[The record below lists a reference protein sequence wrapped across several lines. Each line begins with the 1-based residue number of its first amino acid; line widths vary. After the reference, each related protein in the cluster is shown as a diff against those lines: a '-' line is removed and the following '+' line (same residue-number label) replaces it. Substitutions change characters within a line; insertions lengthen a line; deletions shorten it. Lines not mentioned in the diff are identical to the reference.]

1 MDKNAPVTKK
11 DLSDLED
18 RIDSRFKAQDTHLKE
33 MEARLV
39 AARSQDRLQALRS
52 REVRV
57 LDTYLAGDGLQ
68 AFRRS

>member
-11 DLSDLED
+11 DLVDLED

-39 AARSQDRLQALRS
+39 EKIRDSQTERLRGF
-52 REVRV
+52 EK
-57 LDTYLAGDGLQ
+57 
-68 AFRRS
+68 F